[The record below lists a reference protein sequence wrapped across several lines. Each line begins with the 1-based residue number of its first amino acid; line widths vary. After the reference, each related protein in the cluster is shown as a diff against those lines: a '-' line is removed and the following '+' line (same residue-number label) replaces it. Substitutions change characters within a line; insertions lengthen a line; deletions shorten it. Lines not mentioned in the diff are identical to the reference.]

1 VEVGDEND
9 LKDLVPWLFVEV
21 TLVVVHRRETSVYYK
36 RDPDML
42 RVLLSHPKTNVR
54 SNKQRNGW
62 GGVEFIRGFRLETG
76 TRMSRL
82 GG

>member
-21 TLVVVHRRETSVYYK
+21 TLVVARRRETSVYYR

-42 RVLLSHPKTNVR
+42 RVLLSHPKTGVR
-54 SNKQRNGW
+54 GSQ
-62 GGVEFIRGFRLETG
+62 
-76 TRMSRL
+76 
-82 GG
+82 

>member
-21 TLVVVHRRETSVYYK
+21 TLVVAHRRETSVYYR

-42 RVLLSHPKTNVR
+42 RVLLSHPKTGVR
-54 SNKQRNGW
+54 GSQ
-62 GGVEFIRGFRLETG
+62 
-76 TRMSRL
+76 
-82 GG
+82 